1 MKAGSREEEKPRPVD
16 SYCIGAVDAFVR
28 SYVGRV
34 KGWFKRKMT
43 HDKTVHWHFAANSSP
58 VDKPFLLSI
67 NFKFVNQ
74 SIFYWPAE

>member
-1 MKAGSREEEKPRPVD
+1 MKWRWETKASQRHLGTKAGSREEEKPRPVD
-16 SYCIGAVDAFVR
+16 SYCIGAIDAFVR

-58 VDKPFLLSI
+58 VDKPFLL
-67 NFKFVNQ
+67 
-74 SIFYWPAE
+74 